1 MESRMRGHALLEVIP
16 HFCEY
21 VSKPNHLFFH
31 GLNHHLH
38 NRYKGYVGLKML
50 TGWDAHAHKVGFD
63 RAMADEIVS
72 RDEIRAMRRSYSDAG
87 LETLPADPFEAFA
100 MWLKTAHDNSVIV
113 EANAMVLSTIA
124 SDGQVN
130 TRTVLLKDI
139 SGGGFTFFTN
149 YQSRKAHAIDVNP
162 NVSLLF
168 PWYAM
173 ERQISISGI
182 AEKVSAEESDEYFA
196 TRPWGSQ
203 IGAWA
208 SHQSSPLSS
217 REELE
222 KRFEGAAHKWPEG
235 SVVPRPPH
243 WGGYRVTPLTIEFW
257 QGRYSRLHD
266 RLRYE
271 RTNTNADWVLTRYY
285 P

>member
-1 MESRMRGHALLEVIP
+1 
-16 HFCEY
+16 
-21 VSKPNHLFFH
+21 
-31 GLNHHLH
+31 
-38 NRYKGYVGLKML
+38 
-50 TGWDAHAHKVGFD
+50 
-63 RAMADEIVS
+63 MADEIVTK
-72 RDEIRAMRRSYSDAG
+72 EEVRAMRRSYGDAG
-87 LETLPADPFEAFA
+87 LETLPDDPFEAFA
-100 MWLKTAHDNSVIV
+100 MWLKQAHENTIIV
-113 EANAMVLSTIA
+113 EANAMVLSTLT
-124 SDGQVN
+124 SDSQIE

-139 SGGGFTFFTN
+139 SEGGFTFFTN
-149 YQSRKAHAIDVNP
+149 YDSRKAHAINLNS

-182 AEKVSAEESDEYFA
+182 AEKISEAESDEYFA

-208 SHQSSPLSS
+208 SQQSSPLAT
-217 REELE
+217 RAELE
-222 KRFEGAAHKWPEG
+222 QRFEGASKKWPEG
-235 SVVPRPPH
+235 TVVPRPPH
-243 WGGYRVTPLTIEFW
+243 WGGYRVTPLQIEFW

-271 RTNTNADWVLTRYY
+271 RANTAADWELNRYY

>member
-1 MESRMRGHALLEVIP
+1 VG
-16 HFCEY
+16 
-21 VSKPNHLFFH
+21 SKWAFLAK
-31 GLNHHLH
+31 L
-38 NRYKGYVGLKML
+38 
-50 TGWDAHAHKVGFD
+50 GFD
-63 RAMADEIVS
+63 GPMSNEPVT
-72 RDEIRAMRRSYSDAG
+72 RDEIRAMRRSYGDAG
-87 LETLPADPFEAFA
+87 LETLPDNPFEAFA
-100 MWLKTAHDNSVIV
+100 MWLKEAAENTIIV
-113 EANAMVLSTIA
+113 EASGMVLSTL
-124 SDGQVN
+124 SNDGQIN

-139 SGGGFTFFTN
+139 SEGGFTFFTN
-149 YQSRKAHAIDVNP
+149 YESRKAHAMEFNE

-173 ERQISISGI
+173 ERQVSISGI
-182 AEKVSAEESDEYFA
+182 AEKVSHQESDDYFA

-208 SHQSSPLSS
+208 SHQSSPLAT

-222 KRFEGAAHKWPEG
+222 QRFEGASQKWPEG
-235 SVVPRPPH
+235 TVVPRPPH
-243 WGGYRVTPLTIEFW
+243 WGGYRVTPLNIEFW

-271 RTNTNADWVLTRYY
+271 RDNTTANWELNRYY

>member
-1 MESRMRGHALLEVIP
+1 MT
-16 HFCEY
+16 
-21 VSKPNHLFFH
+21 K
-31 GLNHHLH
+31 
-38 NRYKGYVGLKML
+38 
-50 TGWDAHAHKVGFD
+50 
-63 RAMADEIVS
+63 EIVT

-87 LETLPADPFEAFA
+87 LETLPENPFEAFA
-100 MWLKTAHDNSVIV
+100 QWLKDAHENPVIV
-113 EANAMVLSTIA
+113 EANAMVLSTVTADSQI
-124 SDGQVN
+124 N

-139 SGGGFTFFTN
+139 SDGGFTFFTN
-149 YQSRKAHAIDVNP
+149 YQSRKAHGIELNP

-173 ERQISISGI
+173 ERQVSISGV
-182 AEKVSAEESDEYFA
+182 AEKVSAQESDDYFA

-208 SHQSSPLSS
+208 SAQSSHLAS

-222 KRFEGAAHKWPEG
+222 QRFAGAAEKWPEG
-235 SVVPRPPH
+235 STVPRPAH
-243 WGGYRVTPLTIEFW
+243 WGGYRVTPLHIEFW

-271 RTNTNADWVLTRYY
+271 RTATSGDWELSRYY

>member
-1 MESRMRGHALLEVIP
+1 MV
-16 HFCEY
+16 
-21 VSKPNHLFFH
+21 
-31 GLNHHLH
+31 
-38 NRYKGYVGLKML
+38 
-50 TGWDAHAHKVGFD
+50 
-63 RAMADEIVS
+63 DEIVTK
-72 RDEIRAMRRSYSDAG
+72 EEVRAMRRSYGEAG
-87 LETLPADPFEAFA
+87 LETLPDNPFEAFA
-100 MWLKTAHDNSVIV
+100 IWLKQAHENTIIV
-113 EANAMVLSTIA
+113 EANAMVLSTLTNDSQIE
-124 SDGQVN
+124 

-139 SGGGFTFFTN
+139 SEDGFTFFTN
-149 YQSRKAHAIDVNP
+149 YDSRKAHAINLNP

-182 AEKVSAEESDEYFA
+182 AEKISETESDEYFA

-208 SHQSSPLSS
+208 SQQSSPLAN
-217 REELE
+217 RAELE
-222 KRFEGAAHKWPEG
+222 QRFEGASKKWPEG
-235 SVVPRPPH
+235 TVVPRPPH
-243 WGGYRVTPLTIEFW
+243 WGGFRVTPLQIEFW

-271 RTNTNADWVLTRYY
+271 RANTTADWELNRYY